1 MWSLSHV
8 QLFATPWTMAY
19 QASLSITNSWS
30 LPKLMS
36 IKSVPGNH
44 LILCHPLLLTPSVLP
59 RIMVF
64 SNESAL
70 HIRWPKCWSFS
81 FNISP
86 SNEYSGLISFRMDWL
101 DLLAVQGNLK
111 SLLQYHNSKAS
122 ILLCSTFFTVQLSHP
137 HMTTGKI
144 IALTRQTCFLICC
157 LGWS

>member
-1 MWSLSHV
+1 
-8 QLFATPWTMAY
+8 
-19 QASLSITNSWS
+19 
-30 LPKLMS
+30 MS

-86 SNEYSGLISFRMDWL
+86 GKNFPGKTIGVGCHF
-101 DLLAVQGNLK
+101 
-111 SLLQYHNSKAS
+111 LLQGIFPTWGSNPGLPHHGQTLYP
-122 ILLCSTFFTVQLSHP
+122 LSHQGSP
-137 HMTTGKI
+137 LYI
-144 IALTRQTCFLICC
+144 IVCTQLFPNSPACFFDC
-157 LGWS
+157 LHFTASSSVPSCFEE